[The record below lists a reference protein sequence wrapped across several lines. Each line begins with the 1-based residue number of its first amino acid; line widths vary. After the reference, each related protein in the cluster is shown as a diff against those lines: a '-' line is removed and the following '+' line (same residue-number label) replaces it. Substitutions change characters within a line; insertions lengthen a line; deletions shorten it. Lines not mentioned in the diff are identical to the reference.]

1 MLIMGTMKGFLSPNK
16 MKNIKDIFLLI
27 SVFITGS
34 AVLIIEVVAIRMLS
48 PYYGNTIYTAS
59 SVIGTVLA
67 ALSLGYYFGGALSD
81 KYPYHK
87 LFYSIIFIS
96 GLLVIFVHLLNVSML
111 PFFSLLFSVKTGPLI
126 SSLCIFFIPAFFLG
140 TLSPFAI
147 KLHKK
152 EGVPLQAGPETGKA
166 PERGPS
172 ASGDQIGKRSGEV
185 FFWSTLGSI
194 AGSLASGF
202 ILIPFLGIHAIII
215 STGLFLMLW
224 GFCSF
229 MFFHP
234 KKSTIFIMA
243 LFLIYAIFLTWF
255 YLPQKP
261 PSVLY
266 EKDGVYEKIRISE
279 GDWKGREAR
288 FLFQDMSY
296 SAAMYL
302 DSDELVYDYTKYYV
316 LYKLFNPT
324 PKNALVI
331 GGGAYSIPKTLL
343 SEPSNMQVDVAEIEP
358 ELLELAKK
366 YFRFEDNPRMHNY
379 IEDGRRLL
387 AQSTQKY
394 DIIFSDVYYSLFSVP
409 MHFTTKEFFDLAKS
423 RLQEKGI
430 FIGNFGGSL
439 YGDQASLVVSE
450 MKTFLESFPN
460 SYFFAVNSPD
470 SSKVQNVIFLGING
484 VKKLDFTGDEIVKN
498 GNKIISMLPEKNID
512 LVKLDFSKAR
522 ELTDD
527 FAPVE
532 HLVGK
537 VINGWQ

>member
-1 MLIMGTMKGFLSPNK
+1 MQ
-16 MKNIKDIFLLI
+16 KNVEDIFLLV

-34 AVLIIEVVAIRMLS
+34 AVLIVEVVAIRILS

-67 ALSLGYYFGGALSD
+67 ALSLGYYFGGVLSD

-87 LFYSIIFIS
+87 VFYSIIFIS

-111 PFFSLLFSVKTGPLI
+111 PVFSLFFSIKTGPLI
-126 SSLCIFFIPAFFLG
+126 SSLCIFFVPAFFLG

-147 KLHKK
+147 KLHRVKSAKSGVALEAQQFNVVNKK
-152 EGVPLQAGPETGKA
+152 EGLPLQAG
-166 PERGPS
+166 
-172 ASGDQIGKRSGEV
+172 DQIGRRSGEV

-215 STGLFLMLW
+215 GTGLFLMLW
-224 GFCSF
+224 GFCGF
-229 MFFHP
+229 AFFRP
-234 KKSTIFIMA
+234 KKTTIIIMA
-243 LFLIYAIFLTWF
+243 LFLIYAIFLAWF

-261 PSVLY
+261 VGVLY
-266 EKDGVYEKIRISE
+266 QKDGVYEKIRISE

-288 FLFQDMSY
+288 FIFQDMSY

-316 LYKLFNPT
+316 LYKLFNPE
-324 PKNALVI
+324 PKNALVL
-331 GGGAYSIPKTLL
+331 GGGAYSIPKAFLD
-343 SEPSNMQVDVAEIEP
+343 EPSNMQVDVVEIEP
-358 ELLELAKK
+358 ELLELSKI
-366 YFRFEDNPRMHNY
+366 YFRFQDNPRMQNH
-379 IEDGRRLL
+379 IEDGRRFLTL
-387 AQSTQKY
+387 NPQKY

-423 RLQEKGI
+423 RLQQKGV

-450 MKTFLESFPN
+450 MKTFKESFPN

-470 SSKVQNVIFLGING
+470 FPKIQNVIFLGINDE
-484 VKKLDFTGDEIVKN
+484 KKLDFTAKEIVKN
-498 GNKIISMLPEKNID
+498 SNEIINMLPQKNID
-512 LVKLDFSKAR
+512 LAKLDFSKAQK
-522 ELTDD
+522 LTDN
-527 FAPVE
+527 FAPIE

-537 VINGWQ
+537 VI